1 MDLEA
6 ENRRL
11 RKELAESQ
19 RANEILRKASAF
31 FAAEL
36 ELPTQ
41 VVVDFIDGNRA
52 RYGVEPIIRVLADTH
67 ARIAVSTYYAAR
79 SRPPSARSVR
89 DNQVAAALH
98 RIYADNYS

>member
-19 RANEILRKASAF
+19 RANEILKKASAF

-41 VVVDFIDGNRA
+41 VVVDFIDDNRA
-52 RYGVEPIIRVLADTH
+52 QYGASH
-67 ARIAVSTYYAAR
+67 R
-79 SRPPSARSVR
+79 SSGSCQTRPPASP
-89 DNQVAAALH
+89 
-98 RIYADNYS
+98 